1 MKKTSVGIA
10 AIVAVLAI
18 FSELVVPMVM
28 SSTAQSQLRKVAK
41 SDNLTVSLRSVPG
54 LLMLAGSV
62 SNVEINAKEAYLGDV
77 RVNDLRLV
85 GKGVRVNVD
94 RLFRGNGFRIE
105 EANHIDFNGD
115 VTATALEE
123 LINEKVKHVE
133 AESVEVTPESVKVK
147 AKATLL
153 GKDLKIDFAGNI
165 LHDGNKLF
173 LRAKNVSV
181 KGVNVKDRIAKRI
194 FGDVMLYD
202 FDRLKFPI
210 RLQSV
215 EHQAGKMHLSFTN

>member
-10 AIVAVLAI
+10 AIVAVIAI

-62 SNVEINAKEAYLGDV
+62 SNVEKEAYLGDV

-105 EANHIDFNGD
+105 EANHIDFSGD

-215 EHQAGKMHLSFTN
+215 EHQAGKMHLTFTN